1 MKTRAEWIAAGLLV
15 ALWLVCAWRAATQS
29 IVHDEALTYQLYL
42 AGPAGEIFHHFDANN
57 HFLNTLLMRVSTSIG
72 GFSPF
77 TMRLPALLGAG
88 LFFTALFRFCRW
100 AFGSGWLLPVA
111 VAAVSLNP
119 LLLDFM
125 VAARGYGL
133 ALALWMWALA
143 VLAPQLDAP
152 VHDRKSVAIA
162 GACAALSVT
171 ANLIFVLPVSI
182 LAVVVL
188 WLSVR
193 RPRNTPK
200 TARKHARNDRKTPPL
215 WRDFLAPAAAVSV
228 AFLLLAPLES
238 AAGADFYVGASSIG
252 ESLKSLGESS
262 LIHSGPSSYQSLMSR
277 IHGDW
282 LPILAVIVVA
292 WGAVAAIR
300 TGSLRLILTAVPACG
315 SALLILLLHFAVNLP
330 YPVDRTG
337 IYFIPAATL
346 TLLAVAMI
354 DPVVF
359 SSSIT
364 MAIILI
370 ACYAIQFDTRR
381 FSVWSYDADTNRIAE
396 RLSQIAEAQIAAENA
411 PTKPVTIVNSWQ
423 LEPALNF
430 YRETR
435 HYDQLP
441 PFTRRAIGPGFDVY
455 VLTQQDRAQ
464 VENLG
469 LTIIYTGSISQ
480 TVIATSAGPP
490 ASH

>member
-1 MKTRAEWIAAGLLV
+1 VKLQIKTRAEWIAAGLLV
-15 ALWLVCAWRAATQS
+15 ALWMVCAWRAATQS

-42 AGPAGEIFHHFDANN
+42 AGPAGEIFHHFDANH
-57 HFLNTLLMRVSTSIG
+57 HFLNTLLMRVSTAIG

-88 LFFTALFRFCRW
+88 LFFAALFRFCRW

-111 VAAVSLNP
+111 VAVVSLNP

-143 VLAPQLDAP
+143 LLAPQLDAP
-152 VHDRKSVAIA
+152 VHYRKSIAMA

-188 WLSVR
+188 WLGVR

-215 WRDFLAPAAAVSV
+215 WRDFLAPTAAVSF

-238 AAGADFYVGASSIG
+238 AAGADFYVGASSIR
-252 ESLKSLGESS
+252 ESLKSLGAGS
-262 LIHSGPSSYQSLMSR
+262 LIHSGPTSYQSLMSR
-277 IHGDW
+277 IHGDQEAS
-282 LPILAVIVVA
+282 ILALIFVA
-292 WGAVAAIR
+292 WGAIVAIR

-346 TLLAVAMI
+346 TLLAAAMI

-364 MAIILI
+364 LVTVM
-370 ACYAIQFDTRR
+370 
-381 FSVWSYDADTNRIAE
+381 
-396 RLSQIAEAQIAAENA
+396 IAA
-411 PTKPVTIVNSWQ
+411 
-423 LEPALNF
+423 
-430 YRETR
+430 TR
-435 HYDQLP
+435 SSSIRGGSVCGAT
-441 PFTRRAIGPGFDVY
+441 TRIRIESPSVFPRSRPK
-455 VLTQQDRAQ
+455 TRQR
-464 VENLG
+464 NR
-469 LTIIYTGSISQ
+469 
-480 TVIATSAGPP
+480 
-490 ASH
+490 